1 MSEQYIWYDTIEE
14 KQVGKIRKEPYTVD
28 GKPGILPDNVVELLI
43 VRTHDTIDLETQ
55 MYIGQTITVNIPNK
69 TYTIH
74 RNAGPKPP
82 QPVPHQVSPS
92 FLRMA
97 MLDAG
102 IDLNSITSLIDAT
115 VDPIE
120 REKIRAQW
128 EYSLSIRRDHPLV
141 ISFGAA
147 LGLTETQIDDIF
159 RNAEILDV
167 DQ

>member
-1 MSEQYIWYDTIEE
+1 MSEKYIWYDTVKE
-14 KQVGKIRKEPYTVD
+14 QRVGKIRKEPYTVD
-28 GKPGILPDNVVELLI
+28 GKPGILPDNVVELLMLH
-43 VRTHDTIDLETQ
+43 THDTIDLETQ
-55 MYIGQTITVNIPNK
+55 TYISQTITVDIPNK

-82 QPVPHQVSPS
+82 QPVPYSTTPS

-141 ISFGAA
+141 ISFGAN
-147 LGLTETQIDDIF
+147 LGLTESQIDDIF
-159 RNAEILDV
+159 RNAEALDV
-167 DQ
+167 N